1 MDKKDN
7 VVMDQVKK
15 DRNPKEKMLIQDII
29 KQDAERSG
37 YDFGQVYA
45 ALAKKI
51 NDGKTRILRHGNSI
65 LIYNIVA
72 PQTADIHL
80 ATSDTFPDVVKA
92 VKDFY
97 NALVKIGFKK
107 ALTTTSDPQII
118 TLIKSANIP
127 VKVRQKPDATGQ
139 LTFEL
144 SFEA

>member
-15 DRNPKEKMLIQDII
+15 DRNPKEKMSIQDII

-80 ATSDTFPDVVKA
+80 ATIGNFSVVNVVFMSVDRFLYKTQGFVGHNFALIINCDDVIA
-92 VKDFY
+92 I
-97 NALVKIGFKK
+97 A
-107 ALTTTSDPQII
+107 
-118 TLIKSANIP
+118 
-127 VKVRQKPDATGQ
+127 
-139 LTFEL
+139 
-144 SFEA
+144 